1 MKNWNLALALGTAVV
16 TIGHCVV
23 FTSKAEAGS
32 FSTSIDCPNPN
43 VGLFTDEWL
52 TGFLSGSGGTIDVIN
67 DDKFTFDV
75 TCNSPGKVTL
85 SDTGILESD
94 ESYHI
99 KFKGVSG
106 TGAFRLHFLAYLT
119 NNGTE
124 IPNTRRDW
132 SSGLIGSLPGG
143 ATTIDYPWFGNL
155 VDRGNSI
162 IFNDLHFE
170 VRITSTQP
178 ATFTWE
184 SVSLGV
190 DANKIIPEP
199 TSTLGILAL
208 GTLGAAS
215 TLKRQLKSS
224 KSSEKETTKVS

>member
-1 MKNWNLALALGTAVV
+1 LTDKSLKIENVLTNSFYA
-16 TIGHCVV
+16 IGHCVV

-43 VGLFTDEWL
+43 VGVLTDEWL

-85 SDTGILESD
+85 SDTGFFESN

-155 VDRGNSI
+155 
-162 IFNDLHFE
+162 
-170 VRITSTQP
+170 
-178 ATFTWE
+178 
-184 SVSLGV
+184 
-190 DANKIIPEP
+190 
-199 TSTLGILAL
+199 
-208 GTLGAAS
+208 
-215 TLKRQLKSS
+215 
-224 KSSEKETTKVS
+224 